1 MELREYALGARGW
14 VAFAEHEYA
23 EALTWAQRSLELVEE
38 IKDPD
43 LVADVYE
50 FAIPSCCGMG
60 RFREARRLAMLH
72 GQVVEP
78 LTPHHRLHGV
88 SVLLEV
94 EELAGDW
101 DTILGVAD
109 RTTATVEENLDTPCI
124 RNARCLLVT
133 ALAAAEKGDADGAD
147 ALEDRA
153 NEVLLEGYDFVLGAP
168 RARLALARGDVD
180 EALRHLPADE
190 PLRVGF
196 ALASAAA
203 RFDAL
208 AAAGERTTLEREAP
222 RFLQPGTYVEPFAL
236 RALGIVREDEYLIGR
251 AAARFDELRLMWH
264 ASRTR
269 ALL

>member
-1 MELREYALGARGW
+1 LGARGW
-14 VAFAEHEYA
+14 VAFAEHEYP
-23 EALTWAQRSLELVEE
+23 EALNWAERSLELVGE

-43 LVADVYE
+43 HIADVYE
-50 FAIPSCCGMG
+50 FAIPSCCAMG
-60 RFREARRLAMLH
+60 RFREARRLAMVH
-72 GQVVEP
+72 GEVVEP

-101 DTILGVAD
+101 DSILGVAD
-109 RTTATVEENLDTPCI
+109 RTTATVEENLGTPCI

-133 ALAAAEKGDADGAD
+133 ALAAAESGDADGAD

-153 NEVLLEGYDFVLGAP
+153 NEVVLEGYDFVLAAP
-168 RARLALARGDVD
+168 RARLALARGDAD
-180 EALRHLPADE
+180 EALRQLPGGE

-196 ALASAAA
+196 ALASTTA

-208 AAAGERTTLEREAP
+208 AAARERATLEREAP
-222 RFLQPGTYVEPFAL
+222 PFLRPGTYVEPFAL
-236 RALGIVREDEYLIGR
+236 RALGIVREDEDLMR
-251 AAARFDELRLMWH
+251 QAAARFAEMRLMWH
-264 ASRTR
+264 AGKTR